1 MPGTAMHHMI
11 AERLKGL
18 IDQKRGLGELSDE
31 DYEKLQTLLANPLN
45 QAYLFL
51 GAQGPD
57 FFFFNTRDWP
67 PALDFIVNKVLA
79 LSDFI
84 DGVKE
89 DLLGLVPDPIIEVID
104 ALGDAK
110 DQVIQSSAT
119 LSWLEGTIGEMK
131 QILEGLKASLQEAAK
146 TYITDLIN
154 PFNQLSHPYRD
165 GVRTKN
171 ILTGEWGNFD
181 GEEWWYFD
189 ALHYRKTGQYAQ
201 ALLNSSALDS
211 PLHLYAIG
219 HLTHVAADTVGH
231 AYVNLNSGGPYRSHG
246 QRHRVAEN
254 FQDVFNYHLYTNS
267 ALKDLGR
274 SQIHALYN
282 FKYAGIITPVGD
294 ENPLPPPDGV
304 IPDELAEFIANTIN
318 STHAVD
324 ESAPGGPDF
333 GGALTADDVK
343 VSFRLWYKFWRMTT
357 ESGTIP
363 APKPYSFSGEV
374 ADVYEQAME
383 NAEGIADYLSD
394 AADTAGSGG
403 ILGILAFLAA
413 LLIAAVAAALTL
425 IDFILGMLTVITGA
439 GIKYLISL
447 VYEQVYAAYQYFRLG
462 VALNG
467 LALPLTESINEP
479 VFNQFKDPS
488 IQDSTFRSAATLKAD
503 MPLLRWHESATFAT
517 PEIHLTYPLKLQSA
531 DGAAKHGERNPAP
544 VAPDSYLGKHSDWY
558 AWGPLQTDSN
568 VIDNLLE
575 AYQNDPAQHEEIMQ
589 KLISGGVHE
598 KNDAPLGNALT
609 LTEDLY
615 SRWLRGGRIPDFNL
629 DSDRGYGYLA
639 WKQPW
644 DEDNT
649 PDRIVVQPKDDG
661 DVANAHDQIVRL
673 QIVGKGGTT

>member
-18 IDQKRGLGELSDE
+18 IDQKQGLGELSDA
-31 DYEKLQTLLANPLN
+31 DYAKLQALLTEPGNLP
-45 QAYLFL
+45 YLYL

-67 PALDFIVNKVLA
+67 PALDFLVTKVLA

-89 DLLGLVPDPIIEVID
+89 DLLALVPDEIIAVID
-104 ALGDAK
+104 ALGAAK

-119 LSWLEGTIGEMK
+119 LSWLQDTIGEMK
-131 QILEGLKASLQEAAK
+131 QIMEGLKAALQEAAK

-165 GVRTKN
+165 GIRGKS
-171 ILTGEWGNFD
+171 ILTGNWGPID

-189 ALHYRKTGQYAQ
+189 ALHYRKTGQYAK
-201 ALLNSSALDS
+201 ALLNSTALDS

-254 FQDVFNYHLYTNS
+254 FQDVFNYHLSANA

-274 SQIHALYN
+274 SQMHALYN
-282 FKYAGIITPVGD
+282 FNFTGVVSPVGADTPVP
-294 ENPLPPPDGV
+294 EPDGV
-304 IPDELAEFIANTIN
+304 MPDELAELIANTIN
-318 STHAVD
+318 STHNVD
-324 ESAPGGPDF
+324 ESAPGGADF
-333 GGALTADDVK
+333 GGALTADDVRT
-343 VSFRLWYKFWRMTT
+343 SYRLWYKFWRMTT

-363 APKPYSFSGEV
+363 APKPYSFTGEL

-383 NAEGIADYLSD
+383 NAEGIGDFLSD
-394 AADTAGSGG
+394 AADSAGSGG

-413 LLIAAVAAALTL
+413 LVIAAVAAALAL
-425 IDFILGMLTVITGA
+425 IDFVLASILVITGS
-439 GIKYLISL
+439 GIKFLMSL
-447 VYEQVYAAYQYFRLG
+447 VCEQVYAAYQYFRLG

-467 LALPLTESINEP
+467 LALPLNESINEP
-479 VFNQFKDPS
+479 VLAQFKDPS
-488 IQDSTFRSAATLKAD
+488 VLDSTFRSAGMLKPH

-517 PEIHLTYPLKLQSA
+517 PETHLTYPLLLQSA
-531 DGAAKHGERNPAP
+531 DGGPKHGERNFAP

-558 AWGPLQTDSN
+558 AWGPLQTSSKL
-568 VIDNLLE
+568 IDNLLE
-575 AYQNDPAQHEEIMQ
+575 VHNNDPDQHEEIMQ
-589 KLISGGVHE
+589 KLISGQIVE

-609 LTEDLY
+609 LTEELY
-615 SRWLRGGRIPDFNL
+615 ARWLRGDRIPDFNL

-644 DEDNT
+644 DDDNS

-661 DVANAHDQIVRL
+661 DVAQAHDQTVRL
-673 QIVGKGGTT
+673 AIVGKGGTI